1 MGRLDGKIAIVT
13 GGAKGLGKAFC
24 FALAKEGA
32 KVVMAAHRLDTDE
45 AKQAAKD
52 IESKGGLTVEVD
64 VTNEES
70 TKLMAEK
77 AIEKFGRIDILV
89 NNAAFYYGVGRQP
102 FHEVSPED
110 WDRALAV
117 GAKGAWLCAR
127 AVFPQMKKQNKG
139 KIINLSSDTA
149 FAPTKGMIHYI
160 TSKAAVVGITRVL
173 AGELG
178 KYNICVNAVAPGYT
192 DTPASWTIGDV
203 SKFDVSTT
211 PLGRVGKPED
221 IVGAVV
227 FFASNDSDF
236 ISGQTLIIDG
246 GRRVH

>member
-1 MGRLDGKIAIVT
+1 MGRLDNRVAIVT

-32 KVVMAAHRLDTDE
+32 KVMMAVHRMDEESTESVKEIE
-45 AKQAAKD
+45 AK
-52 IESKGGLTVEVD
+52 GGASVVVD
-64 VTNEES
+64 VTKEED
-70 TKLMAEK
+70 TVRMAEETVK
-77 AIEKFGRIDILV
+77 KFGRIDILV
-89 NNAAFYYGVGRQP
+89 NNAAFYYGVGRNP
-102 FHEVSPED
+102 FYEVSSED
-110 WDRALAV
+110 WDKALAV

-127 AVFPQMKKQNKG
+127 AVFPYMKKQEKG

-149 FAPTKGMIHYI
+149 FGPTKGMINYV

-178 KYNICVNAVAPGYT
+178 QYNICVNAVAPGYT
-192 DTPASWTIGDV
+192 DTPASWTIGNV
-203 SKFDVSTT
+203 AKFDTSTT

-221 IVGAVV
+221 VIGAVV
-227 FFASNDSDF
+227 FFASDDSDF

-246 GRRVH
+246 GRRVI

>member
-1 MGRLDGKIAIVT
+1 MGRLDNRVAIVT

-24 FALAKEGA
+24 FGLAKEGA
-32 KVVMAAHRLDTDE
+32 KVMMAVHRLDEESKKSVKEIE
-45 AKQAAKD
+45 AK
-52 IESKGGLTVEVD
+52 GGASVVVD
-64 VTNEES
+64 VTKEED
-70 TKLMAEK
+70 TLRMAEETVK
-77 AIEKFGRIDILV
+77 KFGRIDILV
-89 NNAAFYYGVGRQP
+89 NNAAFYYGVGRKP
-102 FHEVSPED
+102 FYEVTPEE
-110 WDRALAV
+110 WDRALDV

-127 AVFPQMKKQNKG
+127 AVFPQMKKQMKG

-149 FAPTKGMIHYI
+149 FAPTKGMINYI

-227 FFASNDSDF
+227 FFASDDSDF

-246 GRRVH
+246 GRRVI

>member
-1 MGRLDGKIAIVT
+1 MGRLDGRVAIVT

-32 KVVMAAHRLDTDE
+32 KVVMAAHHFDTDE
-45 AKQAAKD
+45 AKQAGKE
-52 IESKGGLTVEVD
+52 IESKGGLTLEVD
-64 VTNEES
+64 VTDEES

-89 NNAAFYYGVGRQP
+89 NNAAYYYGVSRKP
-102 FHEVSPED
+102 FYEISSEE
-110 WDRALAV
+110 WDRALDV
-117 GAKGAWLCAR
+117 GAKGAWLCAK

-139 KIINLSSDTA
+139 KIINLSSEVA
-149 FAPTKGMIHYI
+149 FSPTKGMIHYV

-178 KYNICVNAVAPGYT
+178 QYNICVNAVAPGYT
-192 DTPASWTIGDV
+192 DTPASWTIGNV
-203 SKFDVSTT
+203 SKFDVSTI

-227 FFASNDSDF
+227 FFASDDSDF
-236 ISGQTLIIDG
+236 ISGQTLLVDG
-246 GRRVH
+246 ARRVH

>member
-1 MGRLDGKIAIVT
+1 MGRLDGRVAIVT

-52 IESKGGLTVEVD
+52 IEAKGGMTVEVD
-64 VTNEES
+64 VTDEAS
-70 TKLMAEK
+70 TKAMAEK
-77 AIEKFGRIDILV
+77 AFKKFGRIDILV
-89 NNAAFYYGVGRQP
+89 NNAAFYYGVGRKL
-102 FHEVSPED
+102 FHEVSTED
-110 WDRALAV
+110 WDKAMAV
-117 GAKGAWLCAR
+117 GAKGPWLCAK
-127 AVFPQMKKQNKG
+127 AVFPYMKEQKKG

-149 FAPTKGMIHYI
+149 FGPTKGMINYI

-178 KYNICVNAVAPGYT
+178 KYNICVNAIAPGYT

-203 SKFDVSTT
+203 SKFDTSTT

-221 IVGAVV
+221 MVGAVV
-227 FFASNDSDF
+227 FFASDDSDF

-246 GRRVH
+246 GRRVI

>member
-1 MGRLDGKIAIVT
+1 MGRLDGRVAIVT

-52 IESKGGLTVEVD
+52 IEAKGGMTVEVD
-64 VTNEES
+64 VTDEAS
-70 TKLMAEK
+70 TKAMAEK
-77 AIEKFGRIDILV
+77 AFKKFGRIDILV
-89 NNAAFYYGVGRQP
+89 NNAAFYYGVGRKL
-102 FHEVSPED
+102 FHEVSTED
-110 WDRALAV
+110 WDKAMAV
-117 GAKGAWLCAR
+117 GAKGPWLCAK
-127 AVFPQMKKQNKG
+127 AVFPYMKEQKKG

-149 FAPTKGMIHYI
+149 FGPTKGMINYI

-178 KYNICVNAVAPGYT
+178 KYNICVNALAPGYT

-203 SKFDVSTT
+203 SKFDTNTT

-221 IVGAVV
+221 MVGAVV
-227 FFASNDSDF
+227 FFASDDSDF

-246 GRRVH
+246 GRRVI

>member
-1 MGRLDGKIAIVT
+1 MGRLDGRVAIVT

-32 KVVMAAHRLDTDE
+32 KVVMAAHHLDTDE

-52 IESKGGLTVEVD
+52 IEAKGGMTVEVD
-64 VTNEES
+64 VTDEAS
-70 TKLMAEK
+70 TKAMAEK
-77 AIEKFGRIDILV
+77 AFKKFGRIDILV
-89 NNAAFYYGVGRQP
+89 NNAAFYYGVGRKA
-102 FHEVSPED
+102 FYEVSPED
-110 WDRALAV
+110 WDKAMAV
-117 GAKGAWLCAR
+117 GAKGPWLCAK
-127 AVFPQMKKQNKG
+127 AVFPYMKEQKKG

-149 FAPTKGMIHYI
+149 FGPTKGMINYI

-178 KYNICVNAVAPGYT
+178 KYNICVNAIAPGYT

-203 SKFDVSTT
+203 SKFDTSTT

-221 IVGAVV
+221 MVGAVV
-227 FFASNDSDF
+227 FFASDDSDF

-246 GRRVH
+246 GRRVI

>member
-1 MGRLDGKIAIVT
+1 MGRLDGKVAIVT

-52 IESKGGLTVEVD
+52 IETKGGMTVEVD
-64 VTNEES
+64 VTDEAS
-70 TKLMAEK
+70 TIAMAEK
-77 AIEKFGRIDILV
+77 AFKKFGRIDILV
-89 NNAAFYYGVGRQP
+89 NNAAFYYGVGRNA
-102 FHEVSPED
+102 FHEVKPDD
-110 WDRALAV
+110 WDKALAV

-127 AVFPQMKKQNKG
+127 AVFPYMKEQKKG
-139 KIINLSSDTA
+139 KIVNLSSDTA
-149 FAPTKGMIHYI
+149 FAPTKGMINYI

-178 KYNICVNAVAPGYT
+178 QYNICVNAIAPGYT
-192 DTPASWTIGDV
+192 DTPASWTIGNV
-203 SKFDVSTT
+203 AKFNTSDT

-221 IVGAVV
+221 MTGAVV
-227 FFASNDSDF
+227 FFASDDSDF

>member
-1 MGRLDGKIAIVT
+1 MGRLDNKVAIVT

-24 FALAKEGA
+24 LALAKEGA
-32 KVVMAAHRLDTDE
+32 KVAMAAHRMDE
-45 AKQAAKD
+45 
-52 IESKGGLTVEVD
+52 ESTKAVKEMEAQGGFGVVVD

-70 TKLMAEK
+70 TVKMAEAVVK
-77 AIEKFGRIDILV
+77 KFGRIDILV
-89 NNAAFYYGVGRQP
+89 NNAAFYYGVGRNS
-102 FHEVSPED
+102 FYEVTPDD
-110 WDRALAV
+110 WDKALAV
-117 GAKGAWLCAR
+117 GAKGAWHCAT
-127 AVFPQMKKQNKG
+127 AVFPYMKEQEKG

-149 FAPTKGMIHYI
+149 FAPTKGMINYI

-192 DTPASWTIGDV
+192 DTPASWTIGNV
-203 SKFDVSTT
+203 AKFNTSDT

-221 IVGAVV
+221 VVGAVV
-227 FFASNDSDF
+227 FFASDDSDF

>member
-1 MGRLDGKIAIVT
+1 MGRLDNKVAIVT

-24 FALAKEGA
+24 LALAKEGA
-32 KVVMAAHRLDTDE
+32 KVAMAAHRMDE
-45 AKQAAKD
+45 
-52 IESKGGLTVEVD
+52 ESTKAVKEMEAQGGFGVVVD

-70 TKLMAEK
+70 TVKMAEAVVK
-77 AIEKFGRIDILV
+77 KFGRIDILV
-89 NNAAFYYGVGRQP
+89 NNAAFYYGVGRNS
-102 FHEVSPED
+102 FYEVTPDD
-110 WDRALAV
+110 WDKALAV
-117 GAKGAWLCAR
+117 GAKGAWLCAK
-127 AVFPQMKKQNKG
+127 AVFPYMKEQEKG

-149 FAPTKGMIHYI
+149 FAPTKGMINYI

-192 DTPASWTIGDV
+192 DTPASWTIGNV
-203 SKFDVSTT
+203 AKFNTSDT

-221 IVGAVV
+221 VVGAVV
-227 FFASNDSDF
+227 FFASDDSDF

>member
-1 MGRLDGKIAIVT
+1 MGRLDGKVAIVT

-52 IESKGGLTVEVD
+52 IEAKGGLTVEVD

-102 FHEVSPED
+102 FYEVSPED

-178 KYNICVNAVAPGYT
+178 KYNICVNAIAPGYT

-221 IVGAVV
+221 MVGAVV
-227 FFASNDSDF
+227 FFASDDSDF

>member
-1 MGRLDGKIAIVT
+1 MGRLDGRVAIVT

-52 IESKGGLTVEVD
+52 IEAKGGMTVEVD
-64 VTNEES
+64 VTDEAS
-70 TKLMAEK
+70 TKAMAEK
-77 AIEKFGRIDILV
+77 AFKKFGRIDILV
-89 NNAAFYYGVGRQP
+89 NNAAFYYGVGRKL
-102 FHEVSPED
+102 FHEVSTED
-110 WDRALAV
+110 WDKAMAV
-117 GAKGAWLCAR
+117 GAKGPWLCAK
-127 AVFPQMKKQNKG
+127 AVFPYMKEQKKG

-149 FAPTKGMIHYI
+149 FGPTKGMINYI

-178 KYNICVNAVAPGYT
+178 KYNICVNAIAPGYT

-203 SKFDVSTT
+203 SKFDTNTT

-221 IVGAVV
+221 MVGAVV
-227 FFASNDSDF
+227 FFASDDSDF

-246 GRRVH
+246 GRRVI

>member
-1 MGRLDGKIAIVT
+1 MGRLDGKVAIVT

-45 AKQAAKD
+45 AKQAAKE

-77 AIEKFGRIDILV
+77 AIKKFGRIDILV
-89 NNAAFYYGVGRQP
+89 NNAAFYYGVGRKP
-102 FHEVSPED
+102 FYEITSED
-110 WDRALAV
+110 WDRALDV
-117 GAKGAWLCAR
+117 GAKGAWLCAK
-127 AVFPQMKKQNKG
+127 AVFPYMKEQNKG

-149 FAPTKGMIHYI
+149 FAPTKGMINYI

-203 SKFDVSTT
+203 SKFDTSTT

-227 FFASNDSDF
+227 FFASDDSDF

>member
-1 MGRLDGKIAIVT
+1 MGRLDGRVAIVT

-52 IESKGGLTVEVD
+52 IEAQGGMTVEVD
-64 VTNEES
+64 VTDEAS
-70 TKLMAEK
+70 TKAMAEK
-77 AIEKFGRIDILV
+77 AFKKFGRIDILI
-89 NNAAFYYGVGRQP
+89 NNAAFYYGVGRNP

-110 WDRALAV
+110 WDRALDV
-117 GAKGAWLCAR
+117 GAKGAWLCAK
-127 AVFPQMKKQNKG
+127 AVFPYMKEQKKG

-149 FAPTKGMIHYI
+149 FAPTKGMINYI

-178 KYNICVNAVAPGYT
+178 QYNICVNAIAPGYT
-192 DTPASWTIGDV
+192 DTPASWTIGNV
-203 SKFDVSTT
+203 AKFNTSDT

-221 IVGAVV
+221 MVGAAV
-227 FFASNDSDF
+227 FFASDESDF